1 MRMESAPGNP
11 IFLHNFIQSLKLTEV
26 AGVALTAQ
34 ITWRHLMAGGK
45 REEQHYCQVFPPVC
59 LRQKVFAYHAY
70 KLTSSARE
78 AESPDKLI
86 LYKSYGRGTSVLTTE
101 DSH

>member
-1 MRMESAPGNP
+1 
-11 IFLHNFIQSLKLTEV
+11 
-26 AGVALTAQ
+26 
-34 ITWRHLMAGGK
+34 MAGGK

-59 LRQKVFAYHAY
+59 LRQVFAYHAY